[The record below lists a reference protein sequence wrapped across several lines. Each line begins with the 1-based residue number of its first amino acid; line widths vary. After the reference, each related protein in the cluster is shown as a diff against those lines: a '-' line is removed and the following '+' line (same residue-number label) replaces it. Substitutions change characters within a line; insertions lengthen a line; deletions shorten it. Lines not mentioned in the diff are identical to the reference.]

1 MDGFV
6 SDYRKKCNRSTFS
19 SFARHGQ
26 KKNTAHSRT
35 YHDYQK
41 PCAQAKLLSKKLNKV
56 FEDPAVNFPLNA
68 IECASMRICLQSSSV
83 SSVDARSLDL
93 SSQSRFRS
101 EHTRNTTSMRFTR
114 RGSRCSLQY
123 HRTTCKYLPVCL
135 ARLLLAVDVGLD
147 GGRCGSTRPRQNKEL
162 NRMCTHF
169 TRQTFTH
176 LRPRRSRST

>member
-1 MDGFV
+1 MGSCPTIAKNATVQHLVRSHDT
-6 SDYRKKCNRSTFS
+6 DKKKTRRTRERTMIIKNPVHRQSCC
-19 SFARHGQ
+19 Q
-26 KKNTAHSRT
+26 KR
-35 YHDYQK
+35 
-41 PCAQAKLLSKKLNKV
+41 LNKV

-93 SSQSRFRS
+93 SSHSRFRS